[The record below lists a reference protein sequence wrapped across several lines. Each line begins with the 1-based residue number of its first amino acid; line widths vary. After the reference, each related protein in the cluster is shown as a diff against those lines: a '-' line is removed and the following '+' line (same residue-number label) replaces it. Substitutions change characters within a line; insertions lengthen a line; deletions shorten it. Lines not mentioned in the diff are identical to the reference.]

1 MQYNTPQ
8 AGRQQ
13 PGAEAPWS
21 EGFKVLVTAKPGV
34 DGRFIGMLKVV
45 RQADRRV
52 IFPFPGAPE
61 IGPFDTIEQARAAA
75 LEYGRKVVADDRRNP
90 ER

>member
-1 MQYNTPQ
+1 MQYNPPQ
-8 AGRQQ
+8 VGGQN
-13 PGAEAPWS
+13 PGAEQSWS
-21 EGFKVLVTAKPGV
+21 EGFKVLVTAKPGM
-34 DGRFIGMLKVV
+34 DGRFIGVLKVV

-61 IGPFDTIEQARAAA
+61 IGPFDTIEQARTAA